1 MIRAAIL
8 AAALIFAGALTG
20 STTAPVEVQAWPPLA
35 TFEMLLS
42 QSTPEP
48 TEVHVWNYGDRHPDC
63 ERWTDA
69 CVACTRGAGCSNIG
83 FACRRNPQVTCG
95 W

>member
-8 AAALIFAGALTG
+8 AAALILAGALTG

-42 QSTPEP
+42 HSTPEP
-48 TEVHVWNYGDRHPDC
+48 IDVHVWNYGDYHPDC

-69 CVACTRGAGCSNIG
+69 CVVCTRGTGCSNIG
-83 FACRRNPQVTCG
+83 IACRPKPQVTCG

>member
-8 AAALIFAGALTG
+8 AALLILTG

-42 QSTPEP
+42 QSTPVP
-48 TEVHVWNYGDRHPDC
+48 IEVHVWNYGDRHPDC
-63 ERWTDA
+63 ERWTDG
-69 CVACTRGAGCSNIG
+69 CVVCTRGTGCSNIG
-83 FACRRNPQVTCG
+83 LVCRPKPEVTCG